1 LEVKLMTTAARA
13 LIILGFCAASIGAA
27 GLRIPPTPGE
37 TLSLIETP
45 LFSQHPVPVSSA
57 LTIFICGTVA
67 LVTGGILLKVAKK
80 STAAAG
86 KGGDGTIKEFAAML
100 EGIRGE
106 IQAVDDSLDKLTA
119 EEFTRRIDE
128 LLKNQY
134 LDLTLRNEEL
144 AGLLG
149 FSKYAKIWDGVAS
162 AERLLSRAWSM
173 ATDGHLEE
181 AIEELPRARTHI
193 ERACDAMAESC
204 PPSIRQRLGEELH

>member
-1 LEVKLMTTAARA
+1 MTIASRA
-13 LIILGFCAASIGAA
+13 LIILGFCAAAIGAA
-27 GLRIPPTPGE
+27 GLRMPPSPGE
-37 TLSLIETP
+37 ILSLIESNPTF
-45 LFSQHPVPVSSA
+45 LATLVPISPAVS
-57 LTIFICGTVA
+57 IFICGTLA
-67 LVTGGILLKVAKK
+67 LVTGGILLKLAKK

-86 KGGDGTIKEFAAML
+86 KEGDGTVKEFAALL

-106 IQAVDDSLDKLTA
+106 VQALDDSRAGLTD
-119 EEFTRRIDE
+119 EELTRRIDE

-149 FSKYAKIWDGVAS
+149 FSKYAGIWDGVAS

-181 AIEELPRARTHI
+181 AIEELPRARAQI
-193 ERACDAMAESC
+193 ERACAAMSES
-204 PPSIRQRLGEELH
+204 

>member
-1 LEVKLMTTAARA
+1 MTIASRA
-13 LIILGFCAASIGAA
+13 LIILGFCAAAIGAA
-27 GLRIPPTPGE
+27 GLKIPTGIAAPDISTQ
-37 TLSLIETP
+37 LSAP
-45 LFSQHPVPVSSA
+45 ASFAVAV
-57 LTIFICGTVA
+57 TIFIGGTVA

-80 STAAAG
+80 STATAG
-86 KGGDGTIKEFAAML
+86 EKGDGTVNDFATLL

-106 IQAVDDSLDKLTA
+106 IQALDDSRAGLTD
-119 EEFTRRIDE
+119 EELTRRIDE

-149 FSKYAKIWDGVAS
+149 FSKYAGIWDGVAS

-181 AIEELPRARTHI
+181 AIEELPRARAQI
-193 ERACDAMAESC
+193 ERACAAMNES
-204 PPSIRQRLGEELH
+204 